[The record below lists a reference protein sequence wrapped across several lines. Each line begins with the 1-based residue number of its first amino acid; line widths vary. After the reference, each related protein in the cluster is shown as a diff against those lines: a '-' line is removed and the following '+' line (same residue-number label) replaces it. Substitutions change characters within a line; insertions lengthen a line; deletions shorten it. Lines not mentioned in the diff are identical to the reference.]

1 MADTVTET
9 EGTVDDHEKRNHRGS
24 DNMMTEVTV
33 TKRILANCEDTRQ
46 PFRFLAVGFSRIQS
60 FFPKPVG

>member
-1 MADTVTET
+1 MEPVRPREDMV
-9 EGTVDDHEKRNHRGS
+9 EGHEKKNHRGS

-46 PFRFLAVGFSRIQS
+46 LFRFLVVGFSSIQS